1 MRSTE
6 LMWKDNTSF
15 KRFERDL
22 PIAARCVPE
31 GEAGPE
37 IKVSDTRFVY
47 YSYCRSY
54 KSSTLGTAVNDLDA
68 PQQMDIGGNIG
79 AAWTRVLHY
88 HYNCDK
94 NYQNCRDEEQFYL
107 ANGYDLWQWKHYH
120 NDQLVKTALMNDL
133 QQGRPNET
141 LPCTESYR

>member
-31 GEAGPE
+31 GESGPE
-37 IKVSDTRFVY
+37 IKVPDTRFVY
-47 YSYCRSY
+47 YSSCRSY

-68 PQQMDIGGNIG
+68 PRQMDLGGHRAG
-79 AAWTRVLHY
+79 V
-88 HYNCDK
+88 DP
-94 NYQNCRDEEQFYL
+94 
-107 ANGYDLWQWKHYH
+107 GS
-120 NDQLVKTALMNDL
+120 ALPL
-133 QQGRPNET
+133 
-141 LPCTESYR
+141 